1 MPTAVVL
8 GAGMVGSV
16 MAVDL
21 AADAGWS
28 VTVADGRAEALRAAQ
43 DRARAAGVTVAAVNA
58 DLSSPAELRRAIEPA
73 DIVLGALSSALGFV
87 TLRRVIEAGKNYA
100 DIAFMPEDAL
110 ELDASAKSRGVT
122 AVVDCGV
129 APGMSNMIAGHE
141 VAALAEPRSVAIYV
155 GGLPRDPRPPFLY
168 KAGFAPAD
176 VIEEYTRPARLVEHG
191 RVVVREAL
199 SEPEFLDFAGLGRLE
214 AVNTDGLRSL
224 VRTLPVPFM
233 KEKTLRYP
241 GHYDLMRA
249 FAATGL
255 FGKEPIEVGGGA
267 ARVSPRDVLAS
278 LMFPKWTYAPGE
290 EDLTVMRIVVEG
302 VRHVPGGVRGGAGGG
317 GGRAAGGADLELES
331 RVTWDL
337 VDFYDRRWGGGVE
350 RGGGATSMARTTAL
364 PATTVARRIAAGE
377 LGDAG
382 VIPPE
387 LLGSRPGFLESIVA
401 ELARKG
407 IMYARSA

>member
-21 AADAGWS
+21 ARDPGWR
-28 VTVADGRAEALRAAQ
+28 VTVADGRATALQAAS
-43 DRARAAGVTVAAVNA
+43 DRARAAGVALGTMNA
-58 DLSSPAELRRAIEPA
+58 DLSSAAELRRAIEPA
-73 DIVLGALSSALGFV
+73 DIVLGALSSAIGFV
-87 TLRRVIEAGKNYA
+87 TLQRVIEAGKNYS
-100 DIAFMPEDAL
+100 DIAFMPEDATD
-110 ELDASAKSRGVT
+110 LDALAKSRGVT

-141 VAALAEPRSVAIYV
+141 VAKLAEATSIAIYV
-155 GGLPRDPRPPFLY
+155 GGLPRERRMPFQY

-176 VIEEYTRPARLVEHG
+176 VIEEYTRPTRLVEHG
-191 RVVVREAL
+191 RVVVREPL
-199 SEPEFLDFAGLGRLE
+199 TEPEMLDFAGLGTLE

-224 VRTLPVPFM
+224 VKSLKVPFM

-249 FAATGL
+249 FKETGL
-255 FGKEPIEVGGGA
+255 FGTDPIEVRGV
-267 ARVSPRDVLAS
+267 RVAPRDVIAA
-278 LMFPKWTYAPGE
+278 LMFPKWTYEPGE

-302 VRHVPGGVRGGAGGG
+302 RGVDGKG
-317 GGRAAGGADLELES
+317 S

-337 VDFYDRRWGGGVE
+337 VDFYDREWGGGVA

-364 PATTVARRIAAGE
+364 PATAVARRIASGALKE
-377 LGDAG
+377 PG

-387 LLGSRPGFLESIVA
+387 LLGRRAGFLHSIVA
-401 ELARKG
+401 ELAGKAIR
-407 IMYARSA
+407 YTRST